1 VRFYNKI
8 MSLLN
13 ENRYTWQENTRSLD
27 GSISDNNSVQSQE
40 QYYDGSDSNYY
51 IGQNQPVFRDL
62 LIERSDSFCSTCY
75 SEDYTDSE

>member
-1 VRFYNKI
+1 

-13 ENRYTWQENTRSLD
+13 GNRYTWQENTRSLD

-40 QYYDGSDSNYY
+40 QYYNDGSDINYY
-51 IGQNQPVFRDL
+51 IGQNQPVFRD